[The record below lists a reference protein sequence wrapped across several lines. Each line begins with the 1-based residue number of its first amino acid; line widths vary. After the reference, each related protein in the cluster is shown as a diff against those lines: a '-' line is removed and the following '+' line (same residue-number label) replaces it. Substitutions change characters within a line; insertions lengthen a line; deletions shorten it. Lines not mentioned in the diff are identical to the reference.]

1 MDGGAHTM
9 MSVGLGILF
18 DGLAY
23 GMLLFLISIGLSVT
37 MGLMGFVN
45 LAHGAFA
52 MFGGYLAT
60 VLMQQAGW
68 PFLATL
74 PAAFVVVALASVV
87 VERVLYRRLYRRG
100 PLDQV
105 LFTIG
110 LTFMAVAGITWMFGP
125 SQQPV
130 VLPDFL
136 QGQTRLMGLDFGI
149 YRLFLIAVGVA
160 VTAAVVLGIERTRF
174 GAMVRAAVDNPVMA
188 TGLGIN
194 VGGVFAVAF
203 ALGSGL
209 AGLGGALGIQ
219 ILGLDPSFPLK
230 YLVFFLIVVSVG
242 GLGSVSGT
250 LLAACLVGV
259 FDVFGKYYLPQVGAF
274 IIYAVMVGLLMWR
287 PNGLLGKRA

>member
-1 MDGGAHTM
+1 MTA
-9 MSVGLGILF
+9 VLLGILF

-74 PAAFVVVALASVV
+74 PAAFVAVALASVL
-87 VERVLYRRLYRRG
+87 VERLLYRRLYRRG

-110 LTFMAVAGITWMFGP
+110 LTFIAVASITYFFGP

-130 VLPDFL
+130 VLPAFL
-136 QGQTRLMGLDFGI
+136 QGQSRVLGLEFGV
-149 YRLFLIAVGVA
+149 YRLFLIVVGVA

-174 GAMVRAAVDNPVMA
+174 GAKVRAAVDNPVMA

-203 ALGSGL
+203 AMGSGL

-230 YLVFFLIVVSVG
+230 YMVFFLIVVSVG

-250 LLAACLVGV
+250 LLAACIVGV
-259 FDVFGKYYLPQVGAF
+259 FDVFGKYYLPEVGAF
-274 IIYAVMVGLLMWR
+274 IIYAVMVALLMWR

>member
-1 MDGGAHTM
+1 MIAA
-9 MSVGLGILF
+9 GLGILF

-52 MFGGYLAT
+52 MVGGYLAT

-74 PAAFVVVALASVV
+74 PAAFVAVALASVV
-87 VERVLYRRLYRRG
+87 VERLLYRRLYRRG

-110 LTFMAVAGITWMFGP
+110 LTFMAVAGITWIFGP

-136 QGQTRLMGLDFGI
+136 QGQTRVLGLDFGI

-250 LLAACLVGV
+250 LLAACLVGI

>member
-1 MDGGAHTM
+1 M

-74 PAAFVVVALASVV
+74 PAAFVVVALASVA
-87 VERVLYRRLYRRG
+87 VERMLYRRLYRRG

-136 QGQTRLMGLDFGI
+136 QGQTRVMGLDFGI

-160 VTAAVVLGIERTRF
+160 VTAAVVVGIERTRF

-194 VGGVFAVAF
+194 VGGVFAMAF

>member
-1 MDGGAHTM
+1 

>member
-1 MDGGAHTM
+1 

-74 PAAFVVVALASVV
+74 PAAFVVVALASVL

-110 LTFMAVAGITWMFGP
+110 LTFMAVAAITWIFGP

-136 QGQTRLMGLDFGI
+136 QGQTRVMGLDFGI

>member
-1 MDGGAHTM
+1 M

-74 PAAFVVVALASVV
+74 PAAFVVVALASVL

-110 LTFMAVAGITWMFGP
+110 LTFMAVAAITWIFGP

-136 QGQTRLMGLDFGI
+136 QGQTRVMGLDFGI

>member
-1 MDGGAHTM
+1 M

-45 LAHGAFA
+45 LAHGALA

-74 PAAFVVVALASVV
+74 PAAFVAVALASVV
-87 VERVLYRRLYRRG
+87 VERLLYRRLYRRG

-110 LTFMAVAGITWMFGP
+110 LTFMAVAGITWIFGP

-136 QGQTRLMGLDFGI
+136 QGQTRAMGLDFGI

-174 GAMVRAAVDNPVMA
+174 GSMVRAAVDNPVMA

-287 PNGLLGKRA
+287 PNGLLGKRT

>member
-1 MDGGAHTM
+1 

-74 PAAFVVVALASVV
+74 PAAFVVVALASVL

-110 LTFMAVAGITWMFGP
+110 LTFMAVAGITWIFGP

-136 QGQTRLMGLDFGI
+136 QGQTRVMGLDFGI

-174 GAMVRAAVDNPVMA
+174 GAMVRAAVDNPIMA

>member
-1 MDGGAHTM
+1 MAG
-9 MSVGLGILF
+9 VLLGILF
-18 DGLAY
+18 DGIAY

-52 MFGGYLAT
+52 MFGGYVAT
-60 VLMQQAGW
+60 GLMQQAGW

-74 PAAFVVVALASVV
+74 PAAFVLVALASVL
-87 VERVLYRRLYRRG
+87 VERLLYRRLYRRG

-110 LTFMAVAGITWMFGP
+110 LTFMAVAGITYFFGP

-130 VLPDFL
+130 RLPDFL
-136 QGQTRLMGLDFGI
+136 QGQSRVLGLEFGV
-149 YRLFLIAVGVA
+149 YRLFLIVVGVA

-174 GAMVRAAVDNPVMA
+174 GAKVRAAVDNPVMA

-203 ALGSGL
+203 AMGSGL

-242 GLGSVSGT
+242 GMGSVSGT
-250 LLAACLVGV
+250 LLAACIVGI

-274 IIYAVMVGLLMWR
+274 IIYAVMVSLLMWR
-287 PNGLLGKRA
+287 PQGLLGKRS

>member
-1 MDGGAHTM
+1 M

-74 PAAFVVVALASVV
+74 PAAFVVVALASVA
-87 VERVLYRRLYRRG
+87 VERLLYRRLYRRG

-136 QGQTRLMGLDFGI
+136 QGQTRVMGLDFGI

>member
-1 MDGGAHTM
+1 M

-74 PAAFVVVALASVV
+74 PAAFVVVALASVL

-110 LTFMAVAGITWMFGP
+110 LTFMAVAGITWIFGP

-136 QGQTRLMGLDFGI
+136 QGQTRVMGLDFGI

-174 GAMVRAAVDNPVMA
+174 GAMVRAAVDNPIMA

>member
-1 MDGGAHTM
+1 M

>member
-1 MDGGAHTM
+1 M

-74 PAAFVVVALASVV
+74 PAAFVIVALASVL

-110 LTFMAVAGITWMFGP
+110 LTFMAVAGITWIFGP

-136 QGQTRLMGLDFGI
+136 QGQTRMMGLDFGI